1 MVVSNISIYT
11 GYYAHAI
18 IVINSLIHW
27 LAGNI
32 HPAIIRL
39 GLQYASRVV
48 CGSNA
53 RALALMNAMK
63 IVISD
68 YSSPADK
75 ELLRDLQDSLKP
87 NITFLKQ
94 VSISLSI
101 PHE

>member
-1 MVVSNISIYT
+1 MIKP
-11 GYYAHAI
+11 
-18 IVINSLIHW
+18 
-27 LAGNI
+27 GNI

-75 ELLRDLQDSLKP
+75 EMLRDLQDSLKP
-87 NITFLKQ
+87 NITFLRQ
-94 VSISLSI
+94 VKT
-101 PHE
+101 